1 MQKEIT
7 ENYPARKY
15 KRIKTKQKG
24 KDRKTEIVRESKGQK
39 KKVEKSI
46 RRVVSNTKTSTS
58 AKNDKE
64 ASERTTTSGN
74 KSLQKAEKCATD
86 TELETS
92 S

>member
-39 KKVEKSI
+39 KAEKSI

-58 AKNDKE
+58 AKNDEE
-64 ASERTTTSGN
+64 ASERTTTSET
-74 KSLQKAEKCATD
+74 KAF
-86 TELETS
+86 
-92 S
+92 

>member
-39 KKVEKSI
+39 RVEKSI

-58 AKNDKE
+58 AKNDEE

-74 KSLQKAEKCATD
+74 KSLLKAEKCATD

>member
-39 KKVEKSI
+39 KRQKNQSADLFQIRKQAPVLKMMKKHQNEPQLVE
-46 RRVVSNTKTSTS
+46 TK
-58 AKNDKE
+58 AF
-64 ASERTTTSGN
+64 
-74 KSLQKAEKCATD
+74 
-86 TELETS
+86 
-92 S
+92 

>member
-15 KRIKTKQKG
+15 KRIKTNQKG

-39 KKVEKSI
+39 RVEKSI

-58 AKNDKE
+58 AKNDEE
-64 ASERTTTSGN
+64 ASERTTTSET
-74 KSLQKAEKCATD
+74 KAF
-86 TELETS
+86 
-92 S
+92 